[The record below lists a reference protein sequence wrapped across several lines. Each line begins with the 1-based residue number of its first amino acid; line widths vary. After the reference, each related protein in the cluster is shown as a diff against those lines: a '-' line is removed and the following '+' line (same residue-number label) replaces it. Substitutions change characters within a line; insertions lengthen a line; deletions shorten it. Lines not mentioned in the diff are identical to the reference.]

1 MAKRD
6 YYEVLGVA
14 KNASE
19 SDIKKAYRKAA
30 MKYHPD
36 KFANSSDAEKKDAE
50 EKFKEINEAYE
61 ILSDAQKKAAYD
73 QYGHAAFENGAGGA
87 GGFGGGF
94 GGFSGNAQGFD
105 FEDLGDIFE
114 SFFGGGGGRG
124 RSQGPRV
131 KKGEDL
137 RYKLELT
144 LEEIAKGVEKEIKY
158 KREGKCHTCHGSGA
172 EPGHNMKTC
181 PKCNGSGHIRTQQR
195 SIFGVQVVTQEC
207 DQCHGTGKIPEKACS
222 TCRGTGVE
230 KEVVT
235 RKIKISAGVETGQ
248 GLIVRDGGDAGKN
261 DGVYGDLRVLFIVKE
276 HEIFKRN
283 GNDIYCEVPIGMTT
297 AVLGG
302 EVEVPTLDG
311 KTKIK
316 IPEGTQSGTIFRL
329 RDKGIKQPSSDRRG
343 SEKIQVKVEIP
354 TNLTEKQKDILK
366 EFDDTLGSKNYKEG
380 KSFKDKI
387 KRFFQKFEG

>member
-366 EFDDTLGSKNYKEG
+366 EFDNTLGSKNYKEG